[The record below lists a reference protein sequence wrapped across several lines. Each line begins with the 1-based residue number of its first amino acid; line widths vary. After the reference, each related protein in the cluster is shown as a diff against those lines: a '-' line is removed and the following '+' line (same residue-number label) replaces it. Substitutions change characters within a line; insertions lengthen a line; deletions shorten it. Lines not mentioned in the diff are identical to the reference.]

1 MPTTPPRVAP
11 HGDTL
16 GVPMQDPSNK
26 DAYLAMKYAIEDQVS
41 KRTAE
46 SAQDQARL
54 ASSALNLSAIL
65 ALADTEPERNPRNE
79 GGEVLA
85 SLYRRLG
92 RLEGRTSYLEQN
104 S

>member
-1 MPTTPPRVAP
+1 MPTTPARHAP

-26 DAYLAMKYAIEDQVS
+26 DAYLAMKYAIEDQ
-41 KRTAE
+41 RTKAANE
-46 SAQDQARL
+46 AATST
-54 ASSALNLSAIL
+54 ALNIGALLAI
-65 ALADTEPERNPRNE
+65 ADTEPEHSPRNE

-85 SLYRRLG
+85 NLYRRLG
-92 RLEGRTSYLEQN
+92 RLENRTGYLEQN

>member
-1 MPTTPPRVAP
+1 MPSGSDFNLTNPGT
-11 HGDTL
+11 G
-16 GVPMQDPSNK
+16 NK
-26 DAYLAMKYAIEDQVS
+26 DAYLAYKYAIEDQVS

-85 SLYRRLG
+85 NLYRRLG
-92 RLEGRTSYLEQN
+92 RLENRTRYLEQN